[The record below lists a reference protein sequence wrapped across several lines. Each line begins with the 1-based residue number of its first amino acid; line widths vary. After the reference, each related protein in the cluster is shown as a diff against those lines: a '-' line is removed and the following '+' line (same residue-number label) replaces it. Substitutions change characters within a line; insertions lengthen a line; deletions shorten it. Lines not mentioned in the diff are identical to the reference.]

1 MTVDGGTRGD
11 CKTRRLSSDGATE
24 HKSGE
29 TSAPK
34 ERVSI
39 HPNDLK

>member
-1 MTVDGGTRGD
+1 MIIRYY
-11 CKTRRLSSDGATE
+11 KTRRLSSDGATE
-24 HKSGE
+24 HKSRG